1 MTDQDKKELMILSI
15 KTFGERSQVDQLHE
29 EMGELMAKINQYR
42 RGRVSINDV
51 VEEIVDVKQCLD
63 TIVHML
69 GIDPEEYNKIEDQ
82 QWNKMKKQI
91 EERLT

>member
-1 MTDQDKKELMILSI
+1 MTEQDKKDLMALSI
-15 KTFGERSQVDQLHE
+15 KTFGERSQTDQLHE
-29 EMGELMAKINQYR
+29 EIGELMAKINQYR

-51 VEEIVDVKQCLD
+51 IEEIVDVKQCLD
-63 TIVHML
+63 TIVYMF